1 MPFGST
7 AERHTIAVR
16 NAFASIGIHIP
27 KIVDRRQA
35 TAWLTDRKPITM
47 IAGEAPEILDP
58 RGNTGLAP
66 GFDRVARMVTIKT
79 ATGRDRMAKVVVL
92 YKNPKNAE
100 AFDKHYSSV
109 HIPLAK
115 KIPGLKKYDIST
127 GAVGAPTG
135 PSGIHLVATLYFDS
149 ADALKAGLASAEGR
163 AAAGDL
169 ANFADGGAE
178 LYFFDTKE
186 V

>member
-1 MPFGST
+1 
-7 AERHTIAVR
+7 
-16 NAFASIGIHIP
+16 
-27 KIVDRRQA
+27 
-35 TAWLTDRKPITM
+35 M

-58 RGNTGLAP
+58 RDNTGSAP
-66 GFDRVARMVTIKT
+66 GSTGVARIVTNH
-79 ATGRDRMAKVVVL
+79 RRWERLAKVVVL

-115 KIPGLKKYDIST
+115 KIPGLKKYDISK

-149 ADALKAGLASAEGR
+149 ADALKAGLASAEGK